1 VVSATTTDVRTDV
14 PRTDQRVLLGIAVGC
29 LAVFVLL
36 AVLVWHVEG
45 PIGLDDA
52 IAAIGTSSGQLLR
65 RLAFLGSLQ
74 FVITALIATA
84 IVAYA
89 LRDYAGV
96 AICAVG
102 PALAGVVG
110 LVAKHVIDRSIAAAL
125 GYPSGHATM
134 AAALAAVIVVIAYRV
149 GGAWAAAFLAVAA
162 AVIPV
167 LVSVAVVRIGWH
179 YPTDVIGGIA
189 LGVGVVF
196 GTAAVFTGAR
206 QRA

>member
-1 VVSATTTDVRTDV
+1 VSGTATDVRTEA
-14 PRTDQRVLLGIAVGC
+14 PRTDERVLLAIAAGC
-29 LAVFVLL
+29 LAVFAVL
-36 AVLVWHVEG
+36 AVLVWHAQS
-45 PIGLDDA
+45 PIALDDA
-52 IAAIGTSSGQLLR
+52 IATIGRSPDVLLH

-84 IVAYA
+84 TVAYTR
-89 LRDYAGV
+89 RDYWGV
-96 AICAVG
+96 VICAVG
-102 PALAGVVG
+102 PALAGVVA
-110 LVAKHVIDRSIAAAL
+110 LVAKHVIDRPIGSAQ

-134 AAALAAVIVVIAYRV
+134 AAALAAVIVVIAYRL

-179 YPTDVIGGIA
+179 YPTDVIGGVA
-189 LGVGVVF
+189 LGVGFVT
-196 GTAAVFTGAR
+196 GTAAVFAGAL